1 MARVHGP
8 AQLEYRQAKS
18 RKRGIYAVDRQSGR
32 GGRGRGRYG
41 GRGRHG
47 GRGRQGQGG
56 RGSGGTNING
66 VNISDPNRSF
76 TASEWEALG
85 ATGRTTVM
93 SLRDRNQGR
102 GGRDGR
108 GGRRV
113 SFRGNA
119 EERNVS
125 STEIVEYQGN
135 ADENSNNDQADNS
148 TISSERGGRNGRGFG
163 RGAYGERG
171 GGRF

>member
-1 MARVHGP
+1 
-8 AQLEYRQAKS
+8 
-18 RKRGIYAVDRQSGR
+18 
-32 GGRGRGRYG
+32 
-41 GRGRHG
+41 
-47 GRGRQGQGG
+47 
-56 RGSGGTNING
+56 

-113 SFRGNA
+113 SFHDD

-125 STEIVEYQGN
+125 STAIVEYQSN
-135 ADENSNNDQADNS
+135 ADEGSNNDQADNS
-148 TISSERGGRNGRGFG
+148 MISSERGGRNGRGFG
-163 RGAYGERG
+163 RGAYGQRG
-171 GGRF
+171 RGRF